1 MVEDEKGGES
11 GDDTENV
18 PHKAD
23 VEVGQFDAGEG
34 LEFVLDGLVDVEFEA
49 DGDEDAGDHN
59 VAQTQHAELPLPVH
73 DVGVEELD
81 GDVEVLGHG
90 DHDVGAVDPEDV
102 VEEEQ
107 PEQDEADLEAAQ
119 THAPDGHDGEQDAE
133 DVVEEPVPGDEVE
146 RHGDGGQQVH
156 EETGLGGLDV
166 RDV

>member
-1 MVEDEKGGES
+1 MVEDKKGGES

-18 PHKAD
+18 SHKAD
-23 VEVGQFDAGEG
+23 VEVRQFDAGEG
-34 LEFVLDGLVDVEFEA
+34 FEFVLDCLVDVEFEA

-102 VEEEQ
+102 IEEEQ
-107 PEQDEADLEAAQ
+107 PEQDEPDLETPQA
-119 THAPDGHDGEQDAE
+119 HAPDGHDGE
-133 DVVEEPVPGDEVE
+133 
-146 RHGDGGQQVH
+146 
-156 EETGLGGLDV
+156 
-166 RDV
+166 